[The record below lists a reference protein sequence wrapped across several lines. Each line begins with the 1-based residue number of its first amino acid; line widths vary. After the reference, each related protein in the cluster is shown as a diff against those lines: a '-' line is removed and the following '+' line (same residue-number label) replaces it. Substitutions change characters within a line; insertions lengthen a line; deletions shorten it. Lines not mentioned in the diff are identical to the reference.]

1 MESKKTP
8 QDKYADQCNPNHPR
22 DGPGRPHG
30 YQGANQQHDLDNYAN
45 QKNKNNPKFLPKQ

>member
-1 MESKKTP
+1 MESKKTT
-8 QDKYADQCNPNHPR
+8 QDRYADQCNPNHPK

-30 YQGANQQHDLDNYAN
+30 YQGENQQHDLDNHAN